1 MIKTKLIQTTRAVR
15 KTQKMKTVKKIQYM
29 MILKQIKTLQN
40 KIKVMKTIKHKM
52 LSKMRIKGL
61 NKRKTKI
68 IKAKRKGLN

>member
-29 MILKQIKTLQN
+29 MILKQIKALQN

>member
-1 MIKTKLIQTTRAVR
+1 MIKTKIIQITRAIR

>member
-1 MIKTKLIQTTRAVR
+1 MIKTKLIQTTGAVR

-29 MILKQIKTLQN
+29 MVLKQIKTLQN